1 MADNSQDFELIN
13 SFLDGDE
20 SSFNRLVYKY
30 QEKIYW
36 HARRMS
42 GNHMDADEIM
52 QEVLLVIYNKLN
64 TFKFESSVYSWI
76 YRITAT
82 RSINYIKKREL
93 KKLFSL
99 NSLIGISS
107 NQNLI
112 ELNLDEDE
120 KMKMIEEK
128 LQSLPPKQRQV
139 FILRSFDDLS
149 YEEISNITGKT
160 VGALKANYFHALN
173 KLKEMLKD
181 EKD

>member
-1 MADNSQDFELIN
+1 MADNSQDFELIK

-30 QEKIYW
+30 REKIYW

-52 QEVLLVIYNKLN
+52 QEVLLVIYNKLD

-99 NSLIGISS
+99 DSLKGINN
-107 NQNLI
+107 NQNPI
-112 ELNLDEDE
+112 ELN
-120 KMKMIEEK
+120 
-128 LQSLPPKQRQV
+128 
-139 FILRSFDDLS
+139 
-149 YEEISNITGKT
+149 
-160 VGALKANYFHALN
+160 
-173 KLKEMLKD
+173 
-181 EKD
+181 